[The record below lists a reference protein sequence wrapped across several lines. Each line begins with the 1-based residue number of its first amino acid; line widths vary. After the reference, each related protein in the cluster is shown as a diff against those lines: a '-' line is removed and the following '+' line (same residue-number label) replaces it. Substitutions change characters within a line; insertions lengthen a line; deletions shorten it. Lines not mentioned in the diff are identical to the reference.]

1 MFIIFGILLICWF
14 LLIGSRETQ
23 RATEHLQ
30 RDMQRKINRRNTRK
44 YARRQP
50 WNQNKY

>member
-1 MFIIFGILLICWF
+1 MGILFVIVIFSFW

-30 RDMQRKINRRNTRK
+30 RDLQRYINRRNAKRF
-44 YARRQP
+44 ARR
-50 WNQNKY
+50 